1 MKGVLGYTKVRHGKT
16 ARGQKR
22 AMGKGVCGVSAI
34 FISLFTHTYMSTPP
48 FPDQQEEVVSCD
60 FITDSRSS
68 IFDAGACIALNSTFY
83 KLVSWYD
90 NGT

>member
-1 MKGVLGYTKVRHGKT
+1 
-16 ARGQKR
+16 
-22 AMGKGVCGVSAI
+22 
-34 FISLFTHTYMSTPP
+34 MSTPP
-48 FPDQQEEVVSCD
+48 FPDQQEEVVSSD

>member
-1 MKGVLGYTKVRHGKT
+1 
-16 ARGQKR
+16 
-22 AMGKGVCGVSAI
+22 
-34 FISLFTHTYMSTPP
+34 MSTPP